1 MRDENALPF
10 PIAYQALALNG
21 AKGGATKYA
30 SLQFLNYA
38 RWTAQAESCGVL
50 RALRP
55 LRIVGA
61 DVVEVA
67 PAYDNGEVTAVAAAN
82 LAYELVSLM
91 ADGF

>member
-38 RWTAQAESCGVL
+38 RWTAQAEKFRLISEL
-50 RALRP
+50 K
-55 LRIVGA
+55 
-61 DVVEVA
+61 
-67 PAYDNGEVTAVAAAN
+67 
-82 LAYELVSLM
+82 LAFI
-91 ADGF
+91 AI

>member
-1 MRDENALPF
+1 MRDEKALPF

-50 RALRP
+50 RALR
-55 LRIVGA
+55 LIVERHGA
-61 DVVEVA
+61 KL
-67 PAYDNGEVTAVAAAN
+67 GRMN
-82 LAYELVSLM
+82 LSNCIAQV
-91 ADGF
+91 